1 MVSITIEVTI
11 LLILQDAPN
20 VLTFAQAVVMLPE
33 MRDGATLVRLGITG
47 VNMRSVWLEIAK
59 DVRLNVLLV
68 ILMMEIGAMTA
79 KMTSQTSF
87 WNKEQ
92 VIVSPVVQLGKD
104 IRL

>member
-47 VNMRSVWLEIAK
+47 VY
-59 DVRLNVLLV
+59 
-68 ILMMEIGAMTA
+68 
-79 KMTSQTSF
+79 
-87 WNKEQ
+87 
-92 VIVSPVVQLGKD
+92 
-104 IRL
+104 